1 MRINEFEKGIEIHP
15 KLNPK
20 LWAGQHL
27 HADVRARLQEIAEV
41 FYEYLEVDVAVVDI
55 IVTGSQASR
64 TYTGHSDLDLHL
76 IVPYKDI
83 QCDQAVSEL
92 LDTKRKLWKTTHD
105 ITIYGVPVECYAEDE
120 DSPVNGPA
128 YSIVNEQWIRTAPEP
143 GELPEDVDRVTLAWI
158 RVITAAVKSQDQG
171 NITDVKNLL
180 SQYRR
185 QGLKSQG
192 ELGRANIVYKTLRNN
207 GVISLLMQALV
218 KTQDLQLG
226 LD

>member
-27 HADVRARLQEIAEV
+27 HADVRSRLKEIAEV
-41 FYEYLEVDVAVVDI
+41 FYNFLEVDVALTDI
-55 IVTGSQASR
+55 IVTGSQASK
-64 TYTGHSDLDLHL
+64 TYTNHSDLDLHL

-83 QCDQAVSEL
+83 QCDQTVDEL
-92 LDTKRKLWKTTHD
+92 LDTKRKLWKQTHT

-120 DSPVNGPA
+120 DRPVNGPA
-128 YSIVNEQWIRTAPEP
+128 YSIVSEQWLRHAPEP
-143 GELPEDVDRVTLAWI
+143 GELPEDVDRITLAWI

-185 QGLKSQG
+185 QGLKQQG
-192 ELGRANIVYKTLRNN
+192 ELGRANVVYKTLRNN

-218 KTQDLQLG
+218 QKQDKELG